1 MRAQTKQVRQE
12 EEEESVFVSMTD
24 MTIGFLFIMMLL
36 LAFFARQID
45 DTETIPKTE
54 HDKVIT
60 ERDKVIVER
69 DTALLKITQLEKFIQ
84 ELQGLITQ
92 KDQEQ
97 EIERLRTEIKK
108 LKIASPLEI
117 YLAKSAQTRK
127 EILMRLRDAIVA
139 DFPELQVEL
148 SEQNNALR
156 FQGEGLFASG
166 QSLLLGEKRNIVARL
181 AQRMDEILPCFT
193 LGRSTKF
200 APECNPNFA
209 VIEAVQIEGHTD
221 NIGPD
226 SVNRRLSADR
236 ANSTF
241 QAMTES
247 AESIQTHL
255 NLRGQPV
262 LSVSAYGPDRPVT
275 TNVTAEGRATNRRID
290 LRFIMVTP
298 QDSRGLTDIRN
309 ALQAEQHDFIWR

>member
-12 EEEESVFVSMTD
+12 EEEESIFVSMTD

-36 LAFFARQID
+36 LAFFVRQID

-60 ERDKVIVER
+60 ERDKAIVER
-69 DTALLKITQLEKFIQ
+69 DTALLKITQLEKLIQ
-84 ELQGLITQ
+84 ELQRLITQ

-127 EILMRLRDAIVA
+127 EILMRLRDAIVV

-148 SEQNNALR
+148 SEQNDALR

-193 LGRSTKF
+193 LGRSKKF

-247 AESIQTHL
+247 AESIRTHL
-255 NLRGQPV
+255 NLRRQPV

-298 QDSRGLTDIRN
+298 QDSHGLTKIRN
-309 ALQAEQHDFIWR
+309 ALQAE